1 MTTGNTV
8 FDRQRDTV
16 TEFGTTRTGTL
27 FQRTWSGTDWPATAR
42 IEKPLMANPVMDWSK
57 KGVAIL
63 DKQILANNRAAIAQ
77 YRAAIKAS
85 HARKVR
91 SRIIEGNKPHPYS
104 CTRVWREQD
113 VDLCKRTVNPTPYT
127 ASPTQAG
134 GNPIGLWTPW
144 WTVEDDYRL
153 ISRLQTKM
161 VGSNFN
167 AGVFL
172 AELGPALTMITN
184 AASRLYRSRKA
195 LIRGDLVNAWRHL
208 SPMGSTFAPKVRRGQ
223 PIASQWL
230 EMSYGW
236 MPLINDLEDGAHM
249 IAESEN
255 VNPAFYRVRSR
266 VKKGGPLNLVWKDGP
281 VNIFNSQFLGYQ
293 YETGQLVAYL
303 REINVPQLVG
313 LSNAA
318 SVAWEVT
325 PFSFVADWAVP
336 IGNYLAARGVAQA
349 LKGEFVTSKKRDVT
363 VTDFRYG
370 GDMRILSV
378 PKSRFYY
385 RTLTSSRVVE
395 QTLKVPLP
403 QIRPLNEW
411 LNWKRAANAVALLV
425 TTGSLPKG
433 VRGS

>member
-8 FDRQRDTV
+8 FDRQFDAT
-16 TEFGTTRTGTL
+16 TDFGVVRVGTL
-27 FQRTWSGTDWPATAR
+27 SSRQWSGSDWPIVPK
-42 IEKPLMANPVMDWSK
+42 IERPLLQNPVMDWSK
-57 KGVAIL
+57 KGKAIL
-63 DKQILANNRAAIAQ
+63 DRQILANNRDAIAR
-77 YRAAIKAS
+77 YRQAIKAS
-85 HARKVR
+85 QARKVR

-104 CTRVWREQD
+104 CTRRFRELGIDD
-113 VDLCKRTVNPTPYT
+113 VKFTGNTRTYT
-127 ASPTQAG
+127 AAPTQAG
-134 GNPIGLWTPW
+134 GNPLGLWTPG
-144 WTVEDDYRL
+144 WTAEDDYRL
-153 ISRLQTKM
+153 ISRLQSKM

-195 LIRGDLVNAWRHL
+195 LIRGDLKNAWKHL

-236 MPLINDLEDGAHM
+236 KPLVNDLQDGAEM

-255 VNPAFYRVRSR
+255 LNPTFYRVRSR
-266 VKKGGPLNLVWKDGP
+266 VKKGGPLNLVWKKGP
-281 VNIFNSQFLGYQ
+281 VTIFRPEFFGYQ

-303 REINVPQLVG
+303 REVNVPQLVG

-325 PFSFVADWAVP
+325 PFSFVADWAIP

-370 GDMRILSV
+370 GATIVST
-378 PKSRFYY
+378 PKSRIFF
-385 RTLTSSRVVE
+385 RDVTSSRVVE
-395 QTLKVPLP
+395 STLKVPLP
-403 QIRPLNEW
+403 QVRPLNQW
-411 LNWKRAANAVALLV
+411 LNWTRAANAVALLV
-425 TTGSLPKG
+425 TTGSLPRG